1 MLLFSYAVQTHMTNE
16 TSVKFRLSDVLIG
29 MMVPFM
35 AWKAIFLWKEIWTPS
50 LTSCSGENRHYLQ
63 LGRREVQICRIS
75 VHGIWRAAKE
85 RSLSWF
91 LLERTIKYPVGF
103 FVFFHFFTRS
113 SMLISLPFQPV
124 KALNLSLLS
133 QQELESHKL
142 KINYRYVY
150 AHLFQKCTVYFLP
163 FPVFICFAVL

>member
-1 MLLFSYAVQTHMTNE
+1 M
-16 TSVKFRLSDVLIG
+16 
-29 MMVPFM
+29 
-35 AWKAIFLWKEIWTPS
+35 
-50 LTSCSGENRHYLQ
+50 
-63 LGRREVQICRIS
+63 QICRIS

-133 QQELESHKL
+133 QQELDHMWITQIENQLQIYIRSPFSKVYCIFFTFPSFYL
-142 KINYRYVY
+142 LCSFVVVVFTIYNYPLNHCYLNSSFSENNIQLW
-150 AHLFQKCTVYFLP
+150 HSLT
-163 FPVFICFAVL
+163 CFSEISNIFCWSCSL